1 MVVIQVALDFVN
13 KYDAFKVAEEVARE
27 NVWIEAGTPLIKSQG
42 VAILRELKDR
52 YPNQVIV
59 ADMKTF
65 DAGSVEAGLA
75 FSNGADVTTVM
86 GLADDA
92 TIEDVVKKAKEY
104 KKRVMVD
111 MMGVQDPLKRGEKVF
126 DIGADILCLHVG
138 VDVQRKLGVNPNILA
153 SYVREIKGTLGAQV
167 AVAGGITDE
176 TAKIYHRANADIII
190 VGKYI
195 IHSENPAK
203 ALEKL
208 IRSLG

>member
-13 KYDAFKVAEEVARE
+13 RYDAFKVAEEVARE

-52 YPNQVIV
+52 YPDQVIV

-176 TAKIYHRANADIII
+176 TAKIYYRANADIII